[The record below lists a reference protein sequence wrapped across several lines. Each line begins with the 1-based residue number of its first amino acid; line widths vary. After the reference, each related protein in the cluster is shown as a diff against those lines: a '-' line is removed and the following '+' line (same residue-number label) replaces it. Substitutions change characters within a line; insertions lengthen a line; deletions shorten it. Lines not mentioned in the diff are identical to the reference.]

1 MTIAPFLRED
11 LDHFMSMAQAER
23 WIVDAW
29 EFDFLLGTFPQGC
42 FCARDKADRVTGFV
56 TSLRHDRSG
65 WIGNL
70 IVSPGSRGS
79 GIGKRLFLKAREVLY
94 EAGVQ
99 TIWLTASKAGRP
111 LYEKHGFSCID
122 SIIRWIGLGNGS
134 HSSGVDSGATPDLSI
149 DRLGWDDNRER
160 LLSATAARG
169 RVQACNDGFTV
180 IQPCNKSVQIGPFA
194 ALHTGSAGMLL
205 ANALASIPPA
215 VEIYIDAPARNEEGT
230 ALLQQLG
237 FRKQGANELMYAGR
251 RPAYR
256 PECIY
261 GLASMGSMG

>member
-11 LDHFMSMAQAER
+11 LDHFMAMAYTER
-23 WIVDAW
+23 WMVDAW
-29 EFDFLLGTFPQGC
+29 EFDFLLGVFPQGC

-70 IVSPGSRGS
+70 IVNPESRGI
-79 GIGKRLFLKAREVLY
+79 GIGKRLFSRAREALY

-99 TIWLTASKAGRP
+99 TIWLTASKAGRS
-111 LYEKHGFSCID
+111 LYEKHGFSSLD
-122 SIIRWIGLGNGS
+122 SIVRWTVLGNGS
-134 HSSGVDSGATPDLSI
+134 PSSGVDSGAAPDLSI

-160 LLSATAARG
+160 LVSATAARG
-169 RVQACNDGFTV
+169 RVLASYDGFTV

-194 ALHTGSAGMLL
+194 ALNTGSAEMLL

-215 VEIYIDAPARNEEGT
+215 VEIYIDAPAGNSAGT
-230 ALLQQLG
+230 ALLQQFG
-237 FRKQGANELMYAGR
+237 FRKQGTNQLMFAGT